1 MPPFFPQ
8 VTGTFRL
15 EEPPALRRFSMSL
28 VEMALVTGV
37 VLRLGWAL
45 AFTQGPSDSLLFA
58 GGVFALRFIT
68 LFGMAALHLGNFTL
82 RHWVWRAPGFAAVEA
97 AAESLTSLGLIALH
111 REPLGSARATFADW
125 PSMASGTLFW
135 RLAAV
140 VLFSLLLAGVVQ
152 LVRYRLLKR
161 VHRDHT
167 VAAVHHERAPEPR
180 GRDDGPH
187 APDAHP

>member
-28 VEMALVTGV
+28 VEMALVTGI

-58 GGVFALRFIT
+58 GAVLALRFIA

-82 RHWVWRAPGFAAVEA
+82 RHWVWRAPTFAVVEA
-97 AAESLTSLGLIALH
+97 LAESVTSLGLIALH
-111 REPLGSARATFADW
+111 REPMGSARATFDDW
-125 PSMASGTLFW
+125 PEMALGTLFW

-140 VLFSLLLAGVVQ
+140 VAFSLLLAGMVQ

-161 VHRDHT
+161 AHRDRM
-167 VAAVHHERAPEPR
+167 VAAVHHERPLEQRPGDSDR
-180 GRDDGPH
+180 RDSGTSL
-187 APDAHP
+187 